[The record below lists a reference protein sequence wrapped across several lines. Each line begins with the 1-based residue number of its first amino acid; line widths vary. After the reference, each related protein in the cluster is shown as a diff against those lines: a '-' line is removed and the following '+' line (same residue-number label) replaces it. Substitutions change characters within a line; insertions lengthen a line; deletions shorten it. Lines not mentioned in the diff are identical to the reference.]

1 MGVTDTVLRVR
12 PRRVRVVA
20 WVAAAAI
27 VVLFSFVATALR
39 GPTGE
44 GTAVFQPGDQAA
56 MVGLG
61 LLAAAGVLL
70 FARPR
75 VEADTQVI
83 KIKNIIGGYQLPWQI
98 VRAVRFDRGA
108 AWVSLELEDDDLVP
122 VMAIQRVDGEHAVT
136 AVRALRALHAASRDS
151 QPDTTVDNGRPG

>member
-1 MGVTDTVLRVR
+1 MTDTVLRVR

-61 LLAAAGVLL
+61 ILAAAGVLL

-83 KIKNIIGGYQLPWQI
+83 KIKNVIGGYQLPWQI

-108 AWVSLELEDDDLVP
+108 AWVSLELEDDDLIS
-122 VMAIQRVDGEHAVT
+122 VMAIQRVDREHAVT
-136 AVRALRALHAASRDS
+136 AVRALRALHAASRAN